1 MFDKATA
8 MMLAS
13 TALGGMFTVLACPG
27 LYKGGGFLLCQ
38 IFYSMEAHCLP
49 ALAAVTIGIALF
61 DAFVLP
67 KNLGEGEMSKAVND
81 EQVNDLPSLGKL
93 TKNKV
98 RLLP

>member
-38 IFYSMEAHCLP
+38 IFYSTNA
-49 ALAAVTIGIALF
+49 
-61 DAFVLP
+61 
-67 KNLGEGEMSKAVND
+67 S
-81 EQVNDLPSLGKL
+81 
-93 TKNKV
+93 
-98 RLLP
+98 RLLCSGCDVWNRGVRRGRPAEEPR